1 MKKTFKIIFLT
12 AFMLLNVSFLSAQEN
27 TPLTIETLDK
37 MPTDEEIMETIN
49 KFNFD
54 EKKKEYLFNETKKS
68 LEKMYLESQKEVK
81 SK

>member
-12 AFMLLNVSFLSAQEN
+12 AFILLNVSFLSAQEN
-27 TPLTIETLDK
+27 TPIAKETLDK

>member
-12 AFMLLNVSFLSAQEN
+12 AFMLLNVSFLSAREN

>member
-12 AFMLLNVSFLSAQEN
+12 AFILLNVSFLSAQEN
-27 TPLTIETLDK
+27 APLTIETLDK

>member
-12 AFMLLNVSFLSAQEN
+12 AFILLNVSFLSAQEN
-27 TPLTIETLDK
+27 APLTIETLDK
-37 MPTDEEIMETIN
+37 MPTDEEIMKTIN